1 MKHFRLH
8 REGKTIII
16 TTLLVLTAIVAVLM
30 LTVFGS
36 PLASTITIVVA
47 AFCLGF
53 VLYFFRDPRRTVEIN
68 DNVIIAPADGK
79 IVVIEEVDE
88 NEYFKDKRLQVSIFM
103 SPANVHVNRTPISG
117 QVTYAKYHPG
127 KYLVAWHPKS
137 STDNER
143 NTIVIG
149 NQKLE
154 ILVRQIAGAMARRIV
169 SYLDE
174 GDDVVQGNELGFIKF
189 GSRVD
194 LFLPIDTKIEVNL
207 KEKVKGGKTIIGYL
221 S

>member
-1 MKHFRLH
+1 VKHFRLH

-16 TTLLVLTAIVAVLM
+16 STLLVLTAIVAVLM

>member
-1 MKHFRLH
+1 LKKFRLH
-8 REGKTIII
+8 REGKTITI
-16 TTLLVLTAIVAVLM
+16 TAVLVLAAIAAVLM
-30 LTVFGS
+30 LTVFNS
-36 PLASTITIVVA
+36 PLASTITIVLA

-53 VLYFFRDPRRTVEIN
+53 ILYFFRDPTRVVEIN

-79 IVVIEEVDE
+79 VVVIEEVDE

-154 ILVRQIAGAMARRIV
+154 ILVRQIAGVMARRIV

-174 GDDVVQGNELGFIKF
+174 GDSVVQGNELGFIKF

-194 LFLPIDTKIEVNL
+194 LFLPIDTKIEIDL
-207 KEKVKGGKTIIGYL
+207 KQKVKGGKTIIGYL

>member
-1 MKHFRLH
+1 M
-8 REGKTIII
+8 
-16 TTLLVLTAIVAVLM
+16 LVLAAIAAVLM
-30 LTVFGS
+30 LTVFNS
-36 PLASTITIVVA
+36 PLASTITIVLA

-53 VLYFFRDPRRTVEIN
+53 ILYFFRDPTRVVEIN

-79 IVVIEEVDE
+79 VVVIEEVDE

-154 ILVRQIAGAMARRIV
+154 ILVRQIAGVMARRIV

-174 GDDVVQGNELGFIKF
+174 GDSVVQGNELGFIKF

-194 LFLPIDTKIEVNL
+194 LFLPIDTKIEIDL
-207 KEKVKGGKTIIGYL
+207 KQKVKGGKTIIGYL